1 MDDPRLTPRE
11 GDVLGL
17 VVAGYESKA
26 IGHELGI
33 SEQAVKDHVSA
44 LLQKFKVK
52 NRAGL
57 AEAASRLD
65 FTGSLAVERAWARKF
80 FRQAELQICVL
91 RGPELRYAT
100 VNDAFKRAVGE
111 RALIGQRMRDA
122 FPELVGQRVFE
133 RVDEVY
139 ATGVP
144 SIESEVLRYWD
155 RGAGLEERRVT
166 LVLQPLRDTEGQVNG
181 VISFAID
188 VTEEVRTRERG
199 LHTDLAS

>member
-1 MDDPRLTPRE
+1 M
-11 GDVLGL
+11 LGL

-65 FTGSLAVERAWARKF
+65 FTGSLAVERA
-80 FRQAELQICVL
+80 
-91 RGPELRYAT
+91 YAT